1 MPTILPPASCPRG
14 SSSSTPN
21 RTETMTISIAV
32 SSQKGGVGKTT
43 SVANLAAAWGSAGR
57 RVLAV
62 DFDPQFGLTRA
73 LGQKPSNAGATV
85 DQLVSG
91 HATLTQ
97 ALSSTRQVVPG
108 VDLLAS
114 RRELADLE
122 ITLVTQLRRE
132 EFLARALSEDADK
145 FDVVLIDCPPNLG
158 LLTVNALFA
167 ARHVLAPIDMTD
179 DGALQGAAEIT
190 AIVQR
195 IAASGGEP
203 AMAALALTK
212 ADPRRVSYQAI
223 RSALAHIAVPVAASE
238 IPLRADFTNARLHG
252 KPLLTWAPDSLGA
265 HAYRALAAE
274 LSTLL
279 DTPPLRIVA

>member
-1 MPTILPPASCPRG
+1 MAV
-14 SSSSTPN
+14 
-21 RTETMTISIAV
+21 SIAV

-43 SVANLAAAWGSAGR
+43 TVANLAAAWGEAGR

-73 LGQKPSNAGATV
+73 LGQKPSDAGATV
-85 DQLVSG
+85 DQVVSG
-91 HATLTQ
+91 QATLTE
-97 ALSSTRQVVPG
+97 ALTSTRQVLRG
-108 VDLLAS
+108 VALLAS

-122 ITLVTQLRRE
+122 ISLVTQLRRE
-132 EFLARALSEDADK
+132 EFLARALGQAAGT

-190 AIVQR
+190 ATVQT
-195 IAASGGEP
+195 IAASGGQ
-203 AMAALALTK
+203 ARMAALALVK

-223 RSALAHIAVPVAASE
+223 RLALAQIDVPVALSE

-252 KPLLTWAPDSLGA
+252 APLLTWAPDSIGA

-274 LSTLL
+274 LDTLL
-279 DTPPLRIVA
+279 GTPRLRAVA